1 MTANFVSHEHCLAHE
16 QGPGHPERPERLR
29 VILDA
34 LRGPGWRDRLV
45 WHEAPPAAREALLR
59 VHPPTHV
66 DRIAKAS
73 ERGGTR
79 LDPDTVTNAASWDAA
94 ARAAGGTV
102 LATDLA
108 VDGAGHGFAAVRPP
122 GHHAEASRAMGFCLL
137 NNVVVGARHALS
149 AGVARVL
156 IVDWDVHH
164 GNGTQALVDQD
175 PAIRFISLHQWPWYP
190 GTGAAA
196 ERGVGNVWNLPRAP
210 GLAREHYVGDLLAAI
225 DEASTGWPPELV
237 LVSAGFDSMAGDP
250 LGGFTLAAQD
260 YAVVTT
266 RLIELGAPVVAILE
280 GGYDLSNLVEG
291 VEATV
296 SALSG

>member
-1 MTANFVSHEHCLAHE
+1 
-16 QGPGHPERPERLR
+16 
-29 VILDA
+29 
-34 LRGPGWRDRLV
+34 
-45 WHEAPPAAREALLR
+45 LR